1 MDRIRGYIKV
11 DLMLD
16 SFCVFALLIVY
27 YTLLN
32 PLKKTT

>member
-1 MDRIRGYIKV
+1 MDGIRGYIKV

-27 YTLLN
+27 YPILN
-32 PLKKTT
+32 CSKK